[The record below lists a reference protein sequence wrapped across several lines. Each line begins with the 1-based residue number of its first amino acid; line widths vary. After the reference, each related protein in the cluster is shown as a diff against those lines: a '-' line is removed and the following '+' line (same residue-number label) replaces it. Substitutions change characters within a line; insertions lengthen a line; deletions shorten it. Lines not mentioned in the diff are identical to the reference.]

1 MEEFKYDLTYF
12 TYEIKDDNIIIKT
25 KEYEIDNEELL
36 RTDLTNSYIINAIN
50 DKGRLPLN
58 YKGILDK
65 ILIEFTAKKLKEIS
79 LFNSRIIDG
88 EFTNKGYYYLEDI
101 NISYQELSSND
112 CMKEILNLLNYLRC
126 NFQIKIRLNDGKY
139 LKYKK

>member
-101 NISYQELSSND
+101 NISYPELSSND